1 MAAHDRLLALN
12 GDDTVNGGAG
22 DDELRGGRGFNVLTG
37 GAGTDDCS
45 NAPGTGQIFECET
58 VSALTQAVGG
68 AAAGPAKPSGTTTVF
83 TRSGQTA
90 QRTITLPASPTAS
103 SVTLTWDD
111 PGAKFAVV
119 AELIRPELRLLRPK
133 LVRGRTFVSLRIAG
147 LGRPLTVRLRIRA
160 AALARATTV
169 TTRRR

>member
-1 MAAHDRLLALN
+1 MRGRLRP
-12 GDDTVNGGAG
+12 DD
-22 DDELRGGRGFNVLTG
+22 GR
-37 GAGTDDCS
+37 
-45 NAPGTGQIFECET
+45 
-58 VSALTQAVGG
+58 GG
-68 AAAGPAKPSGTTTVF
+68 AAAGPAKPAGATTAF

-90 QRTITLPASPTAS
+90 ERTITLPASPTAS

-133 LVRGRTFVSLRIAG
+133 LVRGRTFVTLRIAG

-169 TTRRR
+169 TTRMR